1 MASDDIDEFSTVFS
15 SIYYA
20 IRNSPEKQKLL
31 INISSTQTTVSGK
44 LSESQ
49 ESASSIEE
57 SLEENE
63 VETPTKQRKRIL
75 RPQPLF
81 TFYSEIPPVEK
92 KLTGKRKKKPKSGK
106 VSPTRQLLTTA
117 LQKTKVRLS
126 SQKIKPIS
134 KQKSISKKEIKKQAQ
149 KKIQDQTIRLNQFIQ
164 DKKVSV
170 KIQEINI
177 ESQESTS
184 NEIEPILNEDDP
196 FPFTNLSEWL
206 IWHHNYPELA
216 FVREAYDPDQIPDEG
231 DIEVFWVN
239 IMNDP
244 EFFNPEWRIAGSS
257 ISIDSIKQQKQPNWA
272 PEWDILS
279 SYTDGLSIFFED
291 VYSILSNYSQGLKNY
306 RYPIL
311 QFALKGLLLL
321 DLVYY
326 DNQKWY
332 RRGLREELSRLAKLD
347 HFISEQENLSAYRLN
362 LKTEEMKNDWYA
374 GLVCFDL
381 IIIRSSFLKRFSRN
395 QIPEDDKVLVLKEE
409 GLNEIVSQKLAT
421 IEQLEMLRVKSLRTK
436 LESTKD

>member
-1 MASDDIDEFSTVFS
+1 
-15 SIYYA
+15 A

-31 INISSTQTTVSGK
+31 FNISSTQPTLSGK

-49 ESASSIEE
+49 EATSSTEE
-57 SLEENE
+57 SVEENE
-63 VETPTKQRKRIL
+63 VETPTKRRKIIL

-81 TFYSEIPPVEK
+81 TFYSEIPPAEEK
-92 KLTGKRKKKPKSGK
+92 KPTVKRKKKPKSVK

-134 KQKSISKKEIKKQAQ
+134 QQKLISKKEIKKQAQ

-164 DKKVSV
+164 NKKVLV
-170 KIQEINI
+170 KIQEIDI
-177 ESQESTS
+177 ESQESVS
-184 NEIEPILNEDDP
+184 NEIAPILNEDDP

-216 FVREAYDPDQIPDEG
+216 FVREAYDPEQIPDEG

-279 SYTDGLSIFFED
+279 SYTDGFSIFFED
-291 VYSILSNYSQGLKNY
+291 VYLILSNYPQGLKNY

-321 DLVYY
+321 DLVHY
-326 DNQKWY
+326 DNQRWY
-332 RRGLREELSRLAKLD
+332 RKGLREDLSRLAKLD

-362 LKTEEMKNDWYA
+362 LKNEEMENDWYA
-374 GLVCFDL
+374 GLVSFDL

-409 GLNEIVSQKLAT
+409 GLNEIVSKKLAT
-421 IEQLEMLRVKSLRTK
+421 IEKLEMLRVKSLRTK
-436 LESTKD
+436 LEAAKD